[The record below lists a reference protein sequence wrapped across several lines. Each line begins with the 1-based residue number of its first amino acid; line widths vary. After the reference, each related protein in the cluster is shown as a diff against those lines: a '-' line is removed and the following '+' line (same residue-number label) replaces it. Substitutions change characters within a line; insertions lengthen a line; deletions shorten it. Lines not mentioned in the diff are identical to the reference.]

1 MDNKLTTAN
10 IFAVIVESSGR
21 IINLENTSENPFEF
35 DLPKGTKV
43 DEVLP
48 FLFGIFPVTDNEI
61 LIENIRYKDFFG
73 NILIKHSSA
82 EVRIEFYNNPKGLA
96 QWEEIVQK
104 HNQEQLINSIVN
116 KTDSSAL
123 SCNVLYT
130 LGFMTFE
137 QCEKGFQLIGNI
149 PNWFRKLFPNYNY
162 SSIVFPLED
171 LFPFFEVFMP
181 EVSDLFN
188 SKHDGKIVSGL
199 WTEFSQD
206 NEEVILQASAVREN
220 GFNFVFLE
228 PISDRNPDKQKNLQ
242 KLREQSLA
250 YRQLA
255 KTEDKLRN
263 ILKYRE
269 QFISIF
275 SHDIKGPLGG
285 IYSLIELLKE
295 DDEFMGNFKPNHQ
308 HLFNVIYKDV
318 RSLHD
323 YATKLYDWSNINF
336 GNMEL
341 DLEVVDFNIIVQDLL
356 TNLEDKIFTKKLEII
371 TNIPSHFMINV
382 DEVFFK
388 NVLYNLM
395 NNAIKFSYPLGKIT
409 ITALEK
415 EDFKSIIIEDRGLGM
430 SQETKNAI
438 FNFDIKKTS
447 SGTSGEKGSGIGLT
461 IVKKILDMHNIDI
474 KVQTEL
480 KKGTSIELLL
490 KK

>member
-1 MDNKLTTAN
+1 MDSKLTPAKR
-10 IFAVIVESSGR
+10 FALIVEASGR
-21 IINLENTSENPFEF
+21 IIDLENIDENPFRFE
-35 DLPKGTKV
+35 LLKGTKV

-48 FLFGIFPVTDNEI
+48 FLFGIFPITDNEI
-61 LIENIRYKDFFG
+61 LIDSIRYKDFFG
-73 NILIKHSSA
+73 NILIKVSSA
-82 EVRIEFYNNPKGLA
+82 DVKIEFYNNPNGLV
-96 QWEEIVQK
+96 QWEQIVQK
-104 HNQEQLINSIVN
+104 HNQEHLINSIVN

-130 LGFMTFE
+130 LGFMTFK
-137 QCEKGFQLIGNI
+137 QCEKGFELIGNI

-162 SSIVFPLED
+162 SSVVFQLEE
-171 LFPFFEVFMP
+171 LFPFFEVFMS

-188 SKHDGKIVSGL
+188 SQHDGKIVSGL
-199 WTEFSQD
+199 WTEFTHN

-263 ILKYRE
+263 VLKYRE

-295 DDEFMGNFKPNHQ
+295 DEEFMGNFKPSHQ

-336 GNMEL
+336 GHMEL
-341 DLEVVDFNIIVQDLL
+341 DLEVVDFNITIQDLL
-356 TNLEDKIFTKKLEII
+356 TNLEDKTFTKKLEVI
-371 TNIPSHFMINV
+371 TNIPSQFMINV

-409 ITALEK
+409 ITALEN
-415 EDFKSIIIEDRGLGM
+415 EDSKSIIIEDRGVGM
-430 SQETKNAI
+430 SKDTKEAI
-438 FNFDIKKTS
+438 FNFDMKKTS

-474 KVQTEL
+474 KVKSEL
-480 KKGTSIELLL
+480 EKGTSIELML